1 MQYIS
6 LREVLLIHI
15 AAIRRYGGSDGVRD
29 AGLVESALARPRA
42 SFGDY
47 EAYPD
52 LYSKAAVLL
61 EGVIKNHG
69 FVDGNKRTAS
79 ATVSVFLQKNGH
91 YYNASQKVLVEFV
104 VEVAEGKFD
113 TEEITSWLKKPSK
126 KS

>member
-1 MQYIS
+1 MQYVS
-6 LREVLLIHI
+6 LREVLLIHV

-61 EGVIKNHG
+61 EGLIKNHG
-69 FVDGNKRTAS
+69 FVDGNKRTGIA
-79 ATVSVFLQKNGH
+79 AVSVFLQKNGH
-91 YYNASQKVLVEFV
+91 YFSASETALWKFV
-104 VEVAEGKFD
+104 VAVAEAKFD
-113 TEEITSWLKKPSK
+113 IDQIAAWLKTHSK
-126 KS
+126 RT

>member
-29 AGLVESALARPRA
+29 TGLVESAIARPRA

-61 EGVIKNHG
+61 EGLIKNHG

-79 ATVSVFLQKNGH
+79 ATTSVFLQKNG
-91 YYNASQKVLVEFV
+91 YDFTSSETALWKFV
-104 VEVAEGKFD
+104 VGVAENKFD
-113 TEEITSWLKKPSK
+113 TEEIATWLNKHTKKI
-126 KS
+126 

>member
-29 AGLVESALARPRA
+29 AGLVEPALARPRA

-61 EGVIKNHG
+61 AGLVKNHG
-69 FVDGNKRTAS
+69 FVDGNKRTATA
-79 ATVSVFLQKNGH
+79 ATSVFLQKNG
-91 YYNASQKVLVEFV
+91 YDFIASETALWKFV
-104 VEVAEGKFD
+104 VAVAEGKYD
-113 TEEITSWLKKPSK
+113 TEEIAAWLKKHTK
-126 KS
+126 KN